1 MRVAILTDTNSGI
14 APSEAAD
21 LGIFVMPMPI
31 IINDEI
37 FFEGKNITE
46 EKFYEEL
53 TSGKNVSTSMPSPAD
68 VMEMWDDILS
78 KGYDELVY
86 IPMSSGL
93 SSSCSAAI
101 GFAEEYDGKV
111 AVSDNHRIA
120 VTMRPAVL
128 LAKKLADEGK
138 MNAREIADYLEKDAY
153 SSSIYVSVNTL
164 EYLKKGGRVTPAAAA
179 IGTVLNIKPL
189 LTIQGE
195 KLDSFAKIRGTM
207 KKCQERMLDEI
218 ANDIEKRFPK
228 AKPEDVWVGAAG
240 AGFSD
245 EEIEEWTNMVRE
257 RFPKAHVYYDPLS
270 ASIGTH
276 VGPGAAG
283 IGVSVDGYFEY

>member
-14 APSEAAD
+14 APAEAVE

-31 IINDEI
+31 IIDDEI

-68 VMEMWDDILS
+68 VMDMWDDILS
-78 KGYDELVY
+78 QGYDELVY

-93 SSSCSAAI
+93 SSSCAAAI
-101 GFAEEYDGKV
+101 GFAEEYDGRV
-111 AVSDNHRIA
+111 AVADNHRIS
-120 VTMRPAVL
+120 VTMRPSIM
-128 LAKKLADEGK
+128 LAKRLAETTD
-138 MNAREIADYLEKDAY
+138 MNAKEIAEYLVKDAY

-179 IGTVLNIKPL
+179 IGTVLNIKPV

-207 KKCQERMLDEI
+207 KKCEERMLDEI
-218 ANDIEKRFPK
+218 ANDIAKRFPK
-228 AKPEDVWVGAAG
+228 AAPSELWIGAAG
-240 AGFSD
+240 AGFSK
-245 EEIEEWTNMVRE
+245 EEIAEWTQMVRD
-257 RFPKAHVYYDPLS
+257 RFPEAHVYYDPLS
-270 ASIGTH
+270 ASVGAH

-283 IGVSVDGYFEY
+283 IGVSVDGYFER